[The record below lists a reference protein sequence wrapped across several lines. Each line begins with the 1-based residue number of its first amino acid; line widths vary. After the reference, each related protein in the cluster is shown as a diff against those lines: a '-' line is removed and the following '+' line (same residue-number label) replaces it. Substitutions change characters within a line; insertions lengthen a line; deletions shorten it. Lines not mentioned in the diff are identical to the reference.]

1 MYGSSSTYALI
12 SGLEA
17 SVAMLWWALTLGI
30 KQYIENKS
38 NEY

>member
-12 SGLEA
+12 SNLEA
-17 SVAMLWWALTLGI
+17 SVARLRWALTSGI
-30 KQYIENKS
+30 KQYMENKS